1 MIKRSFVNIY
11 ASSIRAPKYVK
22 YILTEPKKEMEI
34 NKTIVG
40 DFNTPLSTM
49 DRSLTQKIHKENIG
63 LKLHIRPDGLNRL
76 SIQ

>member
-49 DRSLTQKIHKENIG
+49 DISSRQSINKRIMDLPNTLDQMDQKDI
-63 LKLHIRPDGLNRL
+63 
-76 SIQ
+76 